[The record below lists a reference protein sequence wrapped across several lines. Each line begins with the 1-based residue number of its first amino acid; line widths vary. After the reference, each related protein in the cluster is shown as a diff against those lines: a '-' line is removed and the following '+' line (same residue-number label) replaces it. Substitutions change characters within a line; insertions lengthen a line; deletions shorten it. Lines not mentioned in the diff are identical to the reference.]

1 MLPARVAWGAVLAS
15 LTRAGFG
22 TTMQKRIGGSML
34 EMGYALSS
42 EEHTP
47 SDLVRYARR
56 AEEGGFTFAL
66 ISDHYHPWIDRQGQ
80 SPFVWAVVGAIAQTT
95 QRLVLGT
102 GVTCPT
108 MRIHPAIIAQAAATA
123 AAMMPG
129 RFFLGVGTGENLNE
143 HILGDRWPAHDMRQ
157 EMLEEAVE
165 LIRLLWQGK
174 ALTYRGVHY
183 TVENAR
189 IYTLPERLPPILVAA
204 SGPHAAEAAGRIGEG
219 LITTAPEAEL
229 VKQFQA
235 AGGAGK
241 PAYGQL
247 TVCWAEDEATAR
259 RIAYEYWPTAA
270 VRGELSQEL
279 PTPAHF
285 EQAAK
290 MVHEEDVAQ
299 AIICGPD
306 PERHIAAVQEFVAA
320 GYDHVYIHQIGPN
333 QEGFFRFYER
343 DVLPKLR

>member
-1 MLPARVAWGAVLAS
+1 MVE
-15 LTRAGFG
+15 
-22 TTMQKRIGGSML
+22 I
-34 EMGYALSS
+34 GYALSS

-47 SDLVRYARR
+47 TDLVRYARR
-56 AEEGGFTFAL
+56 AEEAGFTFAL
-66 ISDHYHPWIDRQGQ
+66 ISDHYHPWITRQGH
-80 SPFVWAVVGAIAQTT
+80 SPFVWSVIGGIAQAT

-143 HILGDRWPAHDMRQ
+143 HILGDRWPAYDMRQ
-157 EMLEEAVE
+157 EMLEEAVKV
-165 LIRLLWQGK
+165 IRLLWQGDT
-174 ALTYRGVHY
+174 LTYRGVHY
-183 TVENAR
+183 TVENAC
-189 IYTLPERLPPILVAA
+189 IYTLPEQLPPIMVAA
-204 SGPHAAEAAGRIGEG
+204 GGPRAAEAAGRIGDG
-219 LITTAPEAEL
+219 LITTAPEEEILKRFDAE
-229 VKQFQA
+229 
-235 AGGAGK
+235 GGTGK
-241 PAYGQL
+241 PRYGQL
-247 TVCWAEDEATAR
+247 SVCWAQDEATAR

-270 VRGELSQEL
+270 VKGELNQEL

-290 MVHEEDVAQ
+290 MVREEDVAQ

-306 PERHIAAVQEFVAA
+306 PERHIAGVKEFTEA
-320 GYDHVYIHQIGPN
+320 GYEHVYIHQIGPD

-343 DVLPKLR
+343 EVLPKLR

>member
-1 MLPARVAWGAVLAS
+1 ML
-15 LTRAGFG
+15 
-22 TTMQKRIGGSML
+22 KI
-34 EMGYALSS
+34 GYALSS
-42 EEHTP
+42 EEHAP
-47 SDLVRYARR
+47 NDLVRYAQR
-56 AEEGGFTFAL
+56 AEEAGFDFAL
-66 ISDHYHPWIDRQGQ
+66 ISDHYHPWIDHQGH
-80 SPFVWAVVGAIAQTT
+80 SPFVWSVIGGIAQAT
-95 QRLVLGT
+95 QRLALGT

-108 MRIHPAIIAQAAATA
+108 MRIHPAIIAQAAATS

-143 HILGDRWPAHDMRQ
+143 HILGDRWPPHDIRQ

-165 LIRLLWQGK
+165 AIRLLWQGDT
-174 ALTYRGVHY
+174 LTYRGVHY
-183 TVENAR
+183 TIENAR
-189 IYTLPERLPPILVAA
+189 IYTLPDQLPPILVAA
-204 SGPHAAEAAGRIGEG
+204 SGPHAAEAAGRIGDG

-229 VKQFQA
+229 LKHFE
-235 AGGAGK
+235 AGGGSGK
-241 PAYGQL
+241 PSYGQL
-247 TVCWAEDEATAR
+247 TVCWGHDEAAAR
-259 RIAYEYWPTAA
+259 RTAYEYWPTAA

-306 PERHIAAVQEFVAA
+306 PERHIAGVQEFVDA
-320 GYDHVYIHQIGPN
+320 GYDHVYIHQIGLD
-333 QEGFFRFYER
+333 QEGFFGFYER